1 MNSLAD
7 NFRDRIAS
15 GGPMTLAEY
24 MNDAL
29 THPRLGYYMQGD
41 TFGRGGDFITAPEIS
56 QMFGEL
62 IGLWCAIGWQAM
74 GAPNPASL
82 VELGPGRGTLMADM
96 LRAGRSLEGFLDA
109 LSVYLIEV
117 SPALKSLQEE
127 TLISQ
132 PDVHAARALGW
143 VSDLG
148 DVPDAPLLAVANEF
162 FDALPVH
169 QFQKTASGWRE
180 RLVGVED
187 GKFCFVLADHPA
199 DETLLPPGTADAD
212 LDAIVEVRPLAK
224 AIGRDLGAR
233 LVGAPGMVLILD
245 YGHAE
250 SAPGDT
256 LQAVKAHEFH
266 NPLIDPG
273 TADLTAHVDF
283 AEIGRAAAGLGAR
296 VYGPIGQGYF
306 LQSLGI
312 TERAEALMA
321 ASPSHAP
328 DIEAALVRLTS
339 ADGMGQMFK
348 VMALTSPG
356 LPPPPGF
363 E

>member
-96 LRAGRSLEGFLDA
+96 LRAGRQLEGFLDA
-109 LSVYLIEV
+109 LSVYLVEV

-127 TLISQ
+127 TLTSKADI
-132 PDVHAARALGW
+132 HAARALGW
-143 VSDLG
+143 VSGLD
-148 DVPDAPLLAVANEF
+148 DVPEGPLLVVANEF

-169 QFQKTASGWRE
+169 QFQKTPDGWRE
-180 RLVGVED
+180 RMIDVEN
-187 GKFCFVLADHPA
+187 GEFVFALGDDP
-199 DETLLPPGTADAD
+199 DTDPILPPGTENAADGD
-212 LDAIVEVRPLAK
+212 IVEVRPLARTM
-224 AIGRDLGAR
+224 GRDLGAR
-233 LVGAPGMVLILD
+233 LMAAPGMVLIID

-266 NPLIDPG
+266 NPLVDPG

-296 VYGPIGQGYF
+296 VYGPVGQGGF

-312 TERAEALMA
+312 KERAEALMA
-321 ASPSHAP
+321 ASPSHAS

-339 ADGMGQMFK
+339 ADGMGQLFK
-348 VMALTSPG
+348 VMALASPG